1 MTCINPITEKVSK
14 MSLEDENMFSW
25 IEDEDVRKTYI
36 QAVTS
41 HKYGIGELLKEKT
54 QLCELKEEEII
65 SIYFDKRV
73 GLDKGFH
80 FEGDYT
86 AILEEYGIREAIT
99 MFARGVKKP
108 KLYEIYENLGKWAFE
123 RRHNPTERSR
133 IKKVE
138 PMTKSLE
145 ILYAH
150 KAN

>member
-1 MTCINPITEKVSK
+1 MSTTNTITEKVSK
-14 MSLEDENMFSW
+14 MSLDDEKMFSW
-25 IEDEDVRKTYI
+25 IEDVCVRRTYI
-36 QAVTS
+36 DAVAS
-41 HKYGIGELLKEKT
+41 HKYGIKLMLEEKT
-54 QLCELKEEEII
+54 QLAELKEEEIV

-73 GLDKGFH
+73 GEH

-86 AILEEYGIREAIT
+86 AILEDYGIREAIT
-99 MFARGVKKP
+99 MFAKGVKKP
-108 KLYEIYENLGKWAFE
+108 SLQEIYENLAKWAFE